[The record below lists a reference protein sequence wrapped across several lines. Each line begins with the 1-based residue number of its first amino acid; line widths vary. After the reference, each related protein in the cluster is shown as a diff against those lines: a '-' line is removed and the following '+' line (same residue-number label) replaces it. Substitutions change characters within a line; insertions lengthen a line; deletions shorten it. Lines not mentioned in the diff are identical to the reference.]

1 MHKARVVR
9 RIAIAAALS
18 SVGALLIQYAPPAS
32 VGAKPLSAPVF
43 KGKTTATAKVAVAF
57 SSTII
62 TKANPVATAITET
75 GALPVGVHFVN
86 NGNGTA
92 TLSGTEPLSGSYTF
106 SVDASNGISP
116 DASETFTLNVT
127 SKLPPIRH
135 VFVIMLENDGYS
147 ATFGDPSADPY
158 LATTLPSQGAFL
170 KNYYGVGHFS
180 NDNYVGFI
188 SGQPPNS
195 QNQLDCLGDGYVDFP
210 PADGQVDGIQQG
222 AGCVYPSAVSTLADQ
237 LTGEGLTW
245 KGYEEDMGNDPTR
258 DGGVTCGHPTV
269 GSPSDPTTTAEAADG
284 YTTRHNPFMY
294 FHSIIDN
301 TAECNQDVVPLGDTG
316 GGMPA
321 GTPAGVTGLATD
333 LGSVATTPNF
343 SFITPN
349 LCDDGHDYPCT
360 NTTGAGQAG
369 GSSAGDIN
377 KWLETWVPKITA
389 SPAFRKDGLLEI
401 TFDEGEDPT
410 LDTTA
415 CCGETPGPAADS
427 GGNGISGPGG
437 GQVGAV
443 LMSPFIA
450 PGTTAPKSLSF
461 NHYSSLASIE
471 DLFGLPHLGE
481 ARTVTTSFDKHIYTK

>member
-1 MHKARVVR
+1 MHKAKVVR

-18 SVGALLIQYAPPAS
+18 GVAALFVQYLPTAS

-43 KGKTTATAKVAVAF
+43 KGKNTAKAKVDVAF
-57 SSTII
+57 HFTII
-62 TKANPVATAITET
+62 TKSNPVATAITET
-75 GALPVGVHFVN
+75 GALPLGVHFVD

-92 TLSGTEPLSGSYTF
+92 TLSGTEPLSGSYSF
-106 SVDASNGISP
+106 SLDASNGISP
-116 DASETFTLNVT
+116 DATETFTLNVT

-135 VFVIMLENDGYS
+135 VFVIMLENNGYS
-147 ATFGDPSADPY
+147 ATFGNPSADPY
-158 LATTLPSQGAFL
+158 LATKLPSQGVLL

-195 QNQLDCLGDGYVDFP
+195 QNQIDCLGSGYINFP
-210 PADGQVDGIQQG
+210 PIDGQINGIQQG
-222 AGCVYPSAVSTLADQ
+222 AGCVYPSAVTTLADQ

-269 GSPSDPTTTAEAADG
+269 GATSDPTTAAEAADG

-301 TAECNQDVVPLGDTG
+301 TAVCNQDVVPLGDTG

-321 GTPAGVTGLATD
+321 GTPAGGTGLVTD

-349 LCDDGHDYPCT
+349 LCDDGHDSHCT
-360 NTTGAGQAG
+360 NTTGAGQGG
-369 GSSAGDIN
+369 GSSVGDIN
-377 KWLETWVPKITA
+377 KWLRAWVGFITS
-389 SPAFRKDGLLEI
+389 SPAFKQDGLLEI
-401 TFDEGEDPT
+401 TFDEAG
-410 LDTTA
+410 TTDALA
-415 CCGETPGPAADS
+415 CCGETPGPAANS
-427 GGNGISGPGG
+427 GGNGLTGPGG

-443 LMSPFIA
+443 LISPFIA
-450 PGTTAPKSLSF
+450 PGTVVPKSASF

-481 ARTVTTSFDKHIYTK
+481 AQTVTTNFDKHVSTK